1 MRKKKKMQSVNFFF
15 GSLQKFRQKK
25 LRKKIKNFTLKKT
38 LNIIFI
44 MHNEIIELKPPGS

>member
-1 MRKKKKMQSVNFFF
+1 MRKKKNMQSVKKNF
-15 GSLQKFRQKK
+15 GSLQKFRQKE
-25 LRKKIKNFTLKKT
+25 LRKKRKNFTLKKT